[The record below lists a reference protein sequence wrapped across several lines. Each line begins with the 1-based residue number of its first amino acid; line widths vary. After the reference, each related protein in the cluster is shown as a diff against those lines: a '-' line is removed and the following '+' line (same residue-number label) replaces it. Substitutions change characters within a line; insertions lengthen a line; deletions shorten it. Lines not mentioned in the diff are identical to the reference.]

1 MQLTRRPSTGKPVS
15 SVHADVEPDAG
26 SLDPRAAGEGR
37 QSITATRA
45 PARSSKPGSRPRLTT
60 SAATANAAAAAAAA
74 AFAAAAAAAAATA
87 AAQLAFGVAP
97 IWPLKIRRLLL
108 VRLCLLLCISL
119 ALCYQLTAVAP
130 GRLDFWSS
138 QLRRAQALLSS
149 TRHDDS
155 WGHPPSPREIND
167 NPQNV
172 DSAPQARAAPIISH
186 TLVINLARRT
196 DRWRR
201 VSRHLNVATAL
212 DRPILLLGT
221 IERVD
226 AIDGLYSVS
235 DLAQMVNDGRLR
247 QRAYESVRSSS
258 QSRVWGHELTPGAF
272 GCLLSH
278 AKAWERAVALNES
291 LLILEDDVE
300 LLSPVFYDMF
310 PRALKELPSDFGLLY
325 LGDMAKDSR
334 TITKTPFSRHLQRLS
349 RPLWGTYAYVVSPK
363 AAHRL
368 LLHIFPADVQTDSY
382 IQQVAELY
390 ANDMPNFAVS
400 QDLVFTDNSES
411 RDTDVQ
417 TTGVGRGRDGESLDL
432 QGSRIAAPIEYHA
445 LYHSSWVNSTSNL
458 NADHGDHHHHH
469 HAPLIE
475 FDSTY
480 YGDNHDDGDVA
491 SHGNAGHSSQSKSLP
506 TVRHHDPKLAYQYAL
521 EQKLLTRFD
530 ENIPEPIVRWLMCI
544 AVAIRQ
550 GGGLCFTTPFFI
562 VRSIRHLLADDVKIG
577 VFMATGAR
585 NDAATT
591 IPSASATHNIMTTVA
606 YVSPSITKPVI
617 DSFTLAVRHA
627 LYHCQTTTDDPARAF
642 IDRLIIQSTLSSSA
656 SFSSTSPSSSLPR
669 HTTNSVNTA
678 LNVVTLLPAY
688 LFDPLMPLARP
699 CRCTDS
705 MTSYHT
711 LSRKALHACQSRCE
725 RLVAPPLA
733 AGCAINGGGSK
744 QPINSSSRQLLGRPP
759 ILLHVLVPIPTRAA
773 GAASTDSWN
782 SGRSEQ
788 PVNHTDAWMR
798 SHRAPAWAVVP
809 LTQAGGGSK
818 QVPYHHTTPSLRSF
832 CQGIAAVATHGGVYV
847 DARRGAPRRDLLES
861 VLLSW
866 NDDDY
871 LPTPPRSA
879 FIAPATLVWQSLPT
893 RVGGTGKSGD
903 ATSASEMRVTSN
915 RNISPS
921 FFAAPYPNHPVAK
934 RLASAC
940 NFLLAWEIPHNIVIA
955 KSLLQ
960 LQRSLIDDVW
970 AVDLASES
978 AVFR

>member
-1 MQLTRRPSTGKPVS
+1 MQQLTRRPSAGKPLV
-15 SVHADVEPDAG
+15 VHVDVAPDAT
-26 SLDPRAAGEGR
+26 SPDAH
-37 QSITATRA
+37 ATRP
-45 PARSSKPGSRPRLTT
+45 PARSCKRGSRARPST
-60 SAATANAAAAAAAA
+60 SDVGTKAAAAAAAA
-74 AFAAAAAAAAATA
+74 HV
-87 AAQLAFGVAP
+87 AFGGAP
-97 IWPLKIRRLLL
+97 LRHHKTKRLHL
-108 VRLCLLLCISL
+108 VRRCLLLCLSL

-130 GRLDFWSS
+130 GRLDFRSS
-138 QLRRAQALLSS
+138 QLRRAPTLSS
-149 TRHDDS
+149 LTQQDDS
-155 WGHPPSPREIND
+155 WGYPPSPREIND
-167 NPQNV
+167 NPQIV

-201 VSRHLNVATAL
+201 ISRHLDVATSLHRAT
-212 DRPILLLGT
+212 LLRGT

-226 AIDGLYSVS
+226 AIDGLYSMS
-235 DLAQMVNDGRLR
+235 DFAQMANDARLR
-247 QRAYESVRSSS
+247 QRAYESVRSSR
-258 QSRVWGHELTPGAF
+258 QRRVWGHELTPGAV

-278 AKAWERAVALNES
+278 AKAWARTVALNES
-291 LLILEDDVE
+291 LLVLEDDVE
-300 LLSPVFYDMF
+300 LLSSVFNDMF

-363 AAHRL
+363 AARRL
-368 LLHIFPADVQTDSY
+368 LLHLFPADVQTDSY

-390 ANDMPNFAVS
+390 ANDMPNFTVS
-400 QDLVFTDNSES
+400 QDLVFTDNSDS

-432 QGSRIAAPIEYHA
+432 QGIRIAAPIKYHA
-445 LYHSSWVNSTSNL
+445 LYHSSWVNSISNL
-458 NADHGDHHHHH
+458 NADHGDHHHHYH
-469 HAPLIE
+469 TPLIE

-480 YGDNHDDGDVA
+480 YDNNDNDVA
-491 SHGNAGHSSQSKSLP
+491 SHASTNHSSTPLSP
-506 TVRHHDPKLAYQYAL
+506 IVTHHDPKLAYQYAL

-585 NDAATT
+585 NEAATT
-591 IPSASATHNIMTTVA
+591 IPSASATHNIMTSVV

-627 LYHCQTTTDDPARAF
+627 LYHGQNNAEDPARAF
-642 IDRLIIQSTLSSSA
+642 IDRLILQSTVSSSA
-656 SFSSTSPSSSLPR
+656 SSSSSSSSSSLPR
-669 HTTNSVNTA
+669 HAINSVDTA
-678 LNVVTLLPAY
+678 VNVVTLLPAY

-711 LSRKALHACQSRCE
+711 LSRKALHACQSRCD

-733 AGCAINGGGSK
+733 AGCAINDGGSK
-744 QPINSSSRQLLGRPP
+744 PPINFSSRQLLGRPP
-759 ILLHVLVPIPTRAA
+759 ILLHVLVPTPTRAA
-773 GAASTDSWN
+773 TAASTDSLN

-798 SHRAPAWAVVP
+798 SHRAPTWAVVP
-809 LTQAGGGSK
+809 LRQAGGGSK
-818 QVPYHHTTPSLRSF
+818 QAPYHHNTPSLRSF

-847 DARRGAPRRDLLES
+847 DARRGAPRHDLLES

-866 NDDDY
+866 NDDGY

-879 FIAPATLVWQSLPT
+879 FIAPATLLWQSLPT

-903 ATSASEMRVTSN
+903 ATSASEMHVASN
-915 RNISPS
+915 HHSSPS

-934 RLASAC
+934 RLEGACEHMLPWALPQDTASD
-940 NFLLAWEIPHNIVIA
+940 NY
-955 KSLLQ
+955 LLQ

-970 AVDLASES
+970 AVDLASE
-978 AVFR
+978 AIVFI